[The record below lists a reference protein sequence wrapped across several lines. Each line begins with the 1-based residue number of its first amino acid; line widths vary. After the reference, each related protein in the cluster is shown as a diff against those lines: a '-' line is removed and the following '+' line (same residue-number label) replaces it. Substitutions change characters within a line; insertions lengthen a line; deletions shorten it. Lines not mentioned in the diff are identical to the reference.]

1 MEIGAAAAVVCF
13 VCKIQNANYRCP
25 RCSSRYCCA
34 ACYQRHSSSCTESF
48 HREHVSDMLKSSR
61 ADADS
66 RRKMVEILRRCNLA
80 DDDDDDDAAS
90 QSTKNAEFAGS
101 VLESVDLRDAE
112 YEDLG
117 EEQRC
122 NLMQYHVI
130 SCNIM

>member
-1 MEIGAAAAVVCF
+1 
-13 VCKIQNANYRCP
+13 
-25 RCSSRYCCA
+25 
-34 ACYQRHSSSCTESF
+34 
-48 HREHVSDMLKSSR
+48 
-61 ADADS
+61 
-66 RRKMVEILRRCNLA
+66 MVEILRRCNLA